1 MMKKIYL
8 FCFALMLSNTAY
20 SQQELLHTQFMFNK
34 LAYNPGYAGS
44 FISPT
49 LSVLYRNQW
58 MGLDGAPKMQGIN
71 YSQAFWKHRFGFG
84 ANIVNTTQAITKTF
98 TVDVNPSYR
107 IAMRGGAVMSFG
119 FKIGYRQYNQDWTDK
134 RLAGT
139 LPISTDQAIPTEAQG
154 KGAVNIGA
162 GFYFQ
167 SNSWY
172 MGFAVPR
179 LIENNI
185 DFADYGSVFSREKR
199 HYNAMG
205 GITLNNKSK
214 FTVTP
219 QVLIK
224 YAAFAPFDA
233 DLNVNLEYDHQILAG
248 MTYRTGGDVG
258 GAGESIDVLLGLQA
272 TSNLFIALSYDI
284 GLTSLRKYN
293 NGSLELTARWWFNPP
308 EGSEIIDISKPF

>member
-1 MMKKIYL
+1 
-8 FCFALMLSNTAY
+8 
-20 SQQELLHTQFMFNK
+20 
-34 LAYNPGYAGS
+34 
-44 FISPT
+44 
-49 LSVLYRNQW
+49 
-58 MGLDGAPKMQGIN
+58 
-71 YSQAFWKHRFGFG
+71 
-84 ANIVNTTQAITKTF
+84 
-98 TVDVNPSYR
+98 
-107 IAMRGGAVMSFG
+107 MSFG

-167 SNSWY
+167 ANSWY
-172 MGFAVPR
+172 MGFAAPR

-199 HYNAMG
+199 HYNIMG

-233 DLNVNLEYDHQILAG
+233 DLNVNLEYDHKILG
-248 MTYRTGGDVG
+248 GLTYRAGGDVG
-258 GAGESIDVLLGLQA
+258 GAGESVDVLLGLQA
-272 TSNLFIALSYDI
+272 TTNLFIALSYDI

-308 EGSEIIDISKPF
+308 EGDEKTDPAHPF